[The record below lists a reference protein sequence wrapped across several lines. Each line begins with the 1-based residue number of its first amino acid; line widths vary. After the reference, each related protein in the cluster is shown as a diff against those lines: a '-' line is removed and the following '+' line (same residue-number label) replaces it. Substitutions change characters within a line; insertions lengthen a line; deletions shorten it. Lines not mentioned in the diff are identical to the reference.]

1 MFWILDLRQIHNL
14 QVFSPVVCDSAFLIG
29 SLDIK
34 FIF

>member
-1 MFWILDLRQIHNL
+1 MIISSEVYVLISLLYDMWT
-14 QVFSPVVCDSAFLIG
+14 IG